1 VIRNFE
7 EMLEVVAQRP
17 RRTVAVASAED
28 DQTLRAVRRALASGL
43 AAAVLTG
50 RQEKVEAAA
59 RAASL
64 DLDSVRIVPTG
75 SVEDS
80 AAAAIREISDGRA
93 HILMKGK
100 LHTSELLKA
109 VLDRQSPLRTGR
121 TLSHVFIQDLDL
133 YPHLLFVTDGGIN
146 IAPDEETLLQ
156 ITQNAVALA
165 RLFVP
170 RPKVAIM
177 SALEMVNEKLPSTVI
192 ARRIQER
199 AASEIPEADV
209 QGPLTF
215 DEAVSE
221 LACRRKGVTG
231 PAAGRA
237 DIAVVP
243 YIEMGNALVRAL
255 IYLAGARAA
264 GVVLG
269 GRRPI
274 VLASRSDSDET
285 KFNSLA
291 LGLLAYEIR
300 FGPPGEP
307 VEISPEAL
315 ALAA

>member
-1 VIRNFE
+1 
-7 EMLEVVAQRP
+7 MVAG
-17 RRTVAVASAED
+17 AED
-28 DQTLRAVRRALASGL
+28 DQTLRAVHRALASGL

-50 RQEKVEAAA
+50 RQEKLEAAA

-64 DLDSVRIVPTG
+64 DLDAVRVVPTG
-75 SVEDS
+75 SVEES
-80 AAAAIREISDGRA
+80 AVAAVREISDGRA
-93 HILMKGK
+93 HLLMKGK
-100 LHTSELLKA
+100 LHTSELLEA
-109 VLDRQSPLRTGR
+109 VLDRQAPLRTGR
-121 TLSHVFIQDLDL
+121 TLSHVFIHDLDR
-133 YPHLLFVTDGGIN
+133 YPRLLMVTDGGIN
-146 IAPDEETLLQ
+146 LAPDEETLFQ

-170 RPKVAIM
+170 RPRVAIV
-177 SALEMVNEKLPSTVI
+177 SALDFVSAKLPSTVL

-209 QGPLTF
+209 QGPLTL
-215 DEAVSE
+215 DQVVSE
-221 LACRRKGVTG
+221 VACRRKGVSG

-264 GVVLG
+264 GVVIG
-269 GRRPI
+269 GRCPI
-274 VLASRSDSDET
+274 VLASRSDSEET
-285 KFNSLA
+285 KFFSLA
-291 LGLLAYEIR
+291 LGLLAYDIR

-315 ALAA
+315 ALVG

>member
-1 VIRNFE
+1 MIRNFE
-7 EMLEVVAQRP
+7 EMLGVLARRP
-17 RRTVAVASAED
+17 RRTVVVASAED
-28 DQTLRAVRRALASGL
+28 EQTLGAVRRALASGL
-43 AAAVLTG
+43 AAVVLTG
-50 RQEKVEAAA
+50 RQEKLEAAA

-75 SVEDS
+75 SVEES
-80 AAAAIREISDGRA
+80 AVAAIREISDGRA

-109 VLDRQSPLRTGR
+109 VLDRPGPCRSGR

-133 YPHLLFVTDGGIN
+133 YPRLLFITDGGIN

-170 RPKVAIM
+170 RPKVAIV
-177 SALEMVNEKLPSTVI
+177 SALEIVNEKLPSTVF

-209 QGPLTF
+209 QGPLTL
-215 DEAVSE
+215 DQAVSE
-221 LACRRKGVTG
+221 LACHRKGVTG
-231 PAAGRA
+231 LAAGRA

-264 GVVLG
+264 GVVIG
-269 GRRPI
+269 GRYPI

-285 KFNSLA
+285 KFYSLA
-291 LGLLAYEIR
+291 LGLLAHEIR

-315 ALAA
+315 ALVA